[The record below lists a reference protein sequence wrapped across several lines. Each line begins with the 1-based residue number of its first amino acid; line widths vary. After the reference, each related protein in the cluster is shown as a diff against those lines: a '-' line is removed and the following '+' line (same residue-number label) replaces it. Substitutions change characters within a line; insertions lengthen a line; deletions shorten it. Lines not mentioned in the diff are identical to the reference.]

1 MKTIIIEDETQAISA
16 LLSEIYRHCPQLE
29 IAGTAGTVEEGIALI
44 KNASPEL
51 VFLDIQL
58 ADGLGFSILE
68 ASKAHAFKVIFTTA
82 FSQYAIKAIK
92 FSALDY
98 LLKPING
105 DELKSAVAKA
115 IALKNENSD
124 FRIESFIRNQNLLNP
139 NKKIVL
145 QTSQG
150 IFLHELQSI
159 LRCNADGNYTSIY
172 FTNGKKLLIA
182 KPLKEFED
190 MLCAFGFERIHHSHI
205 INLNHL
211 VSYLN
216 KDGGYVVLTDQTTLP
231 VSSRKK
237 VQLLKILDNFNNL

>member
-1 MKTIIIEDETQAISA
+1 MKTIIIEDEEQAISA
-16 LLSEIYRHCPQLE
+16 LLSEIYRHCPHLD
-29 IAGTAGTVEEGIALI
+29 IAGTAGTVEDGVTLI
-44 KNASPEL
+44 KSMSPEL
-51 VFLDIQL
+51 VFMDIQL

-68 ASKAHAFKVIFTTA
+68 ASKTSDFKVIFTTA

-105 DELKSAVAKA
+105 EELKAAVAKA
-115 IALKNENSD
+115 SASKSANTSQIEN
-124 FRIESFIRNQNLLNP
+124 FIKNQNLLNP
-139 NKKIVL
+139 NKKIAL

-159 LRCNADGNYTSIY
+159 VRCNADGNYTSIY

-190 MLCAFGFERIHHSHI
+190 MLCSFGFERIHHSHI

-216 KDGGYVVLTDQTTLP
+216 KDGGYVVLTDNTTLP